1 MNGPRAL
8 HFDATATAGDTCVQA
23 GPGPRLSLTPAP
35 ISSKTSAAMKKSDS
49 SAFTLIE
56 LLVVIA
62 IIAALAAFAV
72 PALTSALTRGQ
83 MTGTLNN
90 VRQFYLAGYQMA
102 LDGSSNSDPALSWPG
117 DDQNASLTLKTYCAK
132 LVKNDY
138 LKPGDLT
145 KLLSAPGAAC
155 TVTATGPDANG
166 DYTISYAVGAP
177 VLNVYKVKDADAAN
191 TIFAA
196 TKNYS
201 YDTALT
207 STNSP
212 FGDKGFVV
220 VRKGG
225 DASILRKNNA
235 TAPSGQEAAF
245 QSSVGKRPGDADGSS
260 SVTPGDNSQDL
271 TP

>member
-1 MNGPRAL
+1 M
-8 HFDATATAGDTCVQA
+8 
-23 GPGPRLSLTPAP
+23 
-35 ISSKTSAAMKKSDS
+35 KTNK
-49 SAFTLIE
+49 AFTLIE

-90 VRQFYLAGYQMA
+90 ARQFYLAGYQMA
-102 LDGSSNSDPALSWPG
+102 LDGSSNSDPTLTWPG
-117 DDQNASLTLKTYCAK
+117 DDQNAALDLKLYCAK
-132 LVKNDY
+132 LIKNDY
-138 LKPGDLT
+138 LKAGDLT
-145 KLLSAPGAAC
+145 KLLSAPGSAC
-155 TVTATGPDANG
+155 TLTATGPDANG
-166 DYTISYAVGAP
+166 DYTITYASGAP
-177 VLNVYKVKDADAAN
+177 ALKVYKVKDEDSAN
-191 TIFAA
+191 TIFAV
-196 TKNYS
+196 TKNYT

-207 STNSP
+207 SANSP

-235 TAPSGQEAAF
+235 TAITGQEATF
-245 QSSVGKRPGDADGSS
+245 QSTVGKRPGDVDGAGG
-260 SVTPGDNSQDL
+260 VGAGDNSQTL

>member
-1 MNGPRAL
+1 
-8 HFDATATAGDTCVQA
+8 
-23 GPGPRLSLTPAP
+23 
-35 ISSKTSAAMKKSDS
+35 MKKSDS

-90 VRQFYLAGYQMA
+90 IRQFYLAGYQMA
-102 LDGSSNSDPALSWPG
+102 LDGSSNSDPTLTWPG
-117 DDQNASLTLKTYCAK
+117 DDQNAALDLKGYLAK
-132 LVKNDY
+132 LIKNDY
-138 LKPGDLT
+138 LKPGDIT
-145 KLLSAPGAAC
+145 KLLSAPGSPC

-166 DYTISYAVGAP
+166 DYTVTYAAGTPAFK
-177 VLNVYKVKDADAAN
+177 VYKVKDSDAAN
-191 TIFAA
+191 TLFAV
-196 TKNYS
+196 TKNYT
-201 YDTALT
+201 YDTALV

-212 FGDKGFVV
+212 FGDKGFVL

-235 TAPSGQEAAF
+235 TAITGQEATF
-245 QSSVGKRPGDADGSS
+245 QSTVGKRPGDVDGAGG
-260 SVTPGDNSQDL
+260 VGAGDNSQTL